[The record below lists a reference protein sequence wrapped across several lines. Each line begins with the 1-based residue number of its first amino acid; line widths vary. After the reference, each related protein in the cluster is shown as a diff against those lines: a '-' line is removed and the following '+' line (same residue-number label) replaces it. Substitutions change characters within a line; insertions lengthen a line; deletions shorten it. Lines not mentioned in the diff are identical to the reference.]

1 MKFSLQIY
9 LKSGIF
15 LQESPT
21 LELWEFSARHSF
33 HEMEQYCR
41 RDPNVA
47 LQIDSIIS
55 DPSKGVEYL
64 LNRHLTVPFVSRLVS
79 DFFTRRAQD
88 VAWLRHCLTPT
99 DTSRPAPTAFGTF
112 GGFGTS
118 GGTGAFGGLPV
129 AENSEHMKEYHDEV
143 RKGRFKYA
151 SDRRVDCVTCLN
163 KAQGLHQIG
172 LPPLPPPIV

>member
-1 MKFSLQIY
+1 LSDVLTPDY

-33 HEMEQYCR
+33 YEMEQYCR

-64 LNRHLTVPFVSRLVS
+64 LNRHLAVPFVSGVVS

-99 DTSRPAPTAFGTF
+99 ETYRPTPTAFG
-112 GGFGTS
+112 
-118 GGTGAFGGLPV
+118 AFGGV
-129 AENSEHMKEYHDEV
+129 HSEHMNDEV
-143 RKGRFKYA
+143 RKGRFNYA
-151 SDRRVDCVTCLN
+151 SDRRVDCVICLN
-163 KAQGLHQIG
+163 KAQGLDEIHERSR
-172 LPPLPPPIV
+172 PNTPTPPPNF